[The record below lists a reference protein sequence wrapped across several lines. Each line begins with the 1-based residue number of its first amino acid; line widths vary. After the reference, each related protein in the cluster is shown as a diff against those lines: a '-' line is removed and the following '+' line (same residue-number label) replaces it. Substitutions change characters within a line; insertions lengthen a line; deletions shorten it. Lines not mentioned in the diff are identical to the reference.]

1 MYITFAGQALMKMR
15 FIILKTS
22 RRTATSKY
30 HAICSATLQSAA
42 NTSISFSTKI
52 LESFPFHMNTL
63 LNMFVS
69 FNQKGLIMN
78 KTISVTD
85 KAGIQYTI
93 NTDHIVFYESVSKPF
108 YNEELE
114 GDIKWEHKED
124 GAIIH
129 LTNNFKPINTI
140 INKNDIDKLLY
151 N

>member
-1 MYITFAGQALMKMR
+1 MYITFAGQALMQKR

-22 RRTATSKY
+22 RRTATLKY
-30 HAICSATLQSAA
+30 HAIRSATLQSAA
-42 NTSISFSTKI
+42 NTLTSFSTKI

-85 KAGIQYTI
+85 KSGIQYTI
-93 NTDHIVFYESVSKPF
+93 NTNHIVFYESVKKAYYDS
-108 YNEELE
+108 EEHTWR
-114 GDIKWEHKED
+114 DSED

>member
-1 MYITFAGQALMKMR
+1 
-15 FIILKTS
+15 
-22 RRTATSKY
+22 
-30 HAICSATLQSAA
+30 
-42 NTSISFSTKI
+42 
-52 LESFPFHMNTL
+52 MNTL
-63 LNMFVS
+63 LNMFVN

-85 KAGIQYTI
+85 KQGIQYTI
-93 NTDHIVFYESVSKPF
+93 NTDHIVFYESVKKP
-108 YNEELE
+108 YYDSE
-114 GDIKWEHKED
+114 DHTWRDSED